1 VAARID
7 ALFKLSVIAALL
19 LASSGV
25 AYYYAIYLPRRDAEI
40 ENERA
45 LEQVRAEADKTAMQ
59 ERLAMEQKQL
69 AERRAEAKAGAESRY
84 QTCIDN
90 AGAVH
95 SASWAA
101 ECKQLAEKAQ
111 QDHKDC
117 LSKSKLSEEYC
128 NTAYRTRDASPN
140 CLLPLKNAADL
151 DGGLTK
157 ARNRCAQERKAALQ

>member
-7 ALFKLSVIAALL
+7 ALLKLSVVAALL
-19 LASSGV
+19 LGSSGV
-25 AYYYAIYLPRRDAEI
+25 AYYYAIYLPHRDAEI
-40 ENERA
+40 ENARA
-45 LEQVRAEADKTAMQ
+45 LEQARAEADKSAMQ
-59 ERLAMEQKQL
+59 ERVAVEQSQL
-69 AERRAEAKAGAESRY
+69 AARRAEAKAGAESRY
-84 QTCIDN
+84 QACIDN

-101 ECKQLAEKAQ
+101 ECKRLAEKAQ

-128 NTAYRTRDASPN
+128 DTAYRMRDASPN
-140 CLLPLKNAADL
+140 CTLPLKIATDL

-157 ARNRCAQERKAALQ
+157 ARNRCAQDRKAALQ